1 MNPLKKL
8 LSQSAIYGL
17 SSIVGRL
24 LNYLL
29 VPLYTSAFANPS
41 DYGVVSELYA
51 YVAFLVVL
59 LTFGM
64 ETSFFRFIQVKE
76 DKNEVFQNSFLT
88 VIGINILFFLV
99 SLFFNQN
106 IANFLL
112 YPDHNEYV
120 VLLIA
125 VVCIDAIA
133 SLPLAKL
140 RAEEQAKK
148 FVGIQLASIF
158 VNIGLNL
165 VLMLLIFD
173 KSRPEQGVLYILLA
187 NLVSS
192 LVKPLLLYKHF
203 LHLRFKFNPELAKE
217 MVVYALPLVF
227 GGFAR
232 LWICTGVKKRPRYM
246 GKIHCRLFNKM

>member
-1 MNPLKKL
+1 MNPIKKL

-88 VIGINILFFLV
+88 VIGINIIFFLV
-99 SLFFNQN
+99 SLFFN
-106 IANFLL
+106 
-112 YPDHNEYV
+112 
-120 VLLIA
+120 
-125 VVCIDAIA
+125 
-133 SLPLAKL
+133 
-140 RAEEQAKK
+140 
-148 FVGIQLASIF
+148 
-158 VNIGLNL
+158 
-165 VLMLLIFD
+165 
-173 KSRPEQGVLYILLA
+173 YIPIIM
-187 NLVSS
+187 NMW
-192 LVKPLLLYKHF
+192 F
-203 LHLRFKFNPELAKE
+203 F
-217 MVVYALPLVF
+217 
-227 GGFAR
+227 
-232 LWICTGVKKRPRYM
+232 
-246 GKIHCRLFNKM
+246 

>member
-1 MNPLKKL
+1 LNPLKKL
-8 LSQSAIYGL
+8 LGQTAIYGL

-88 VIGINILFFLV
+88 VIGINIIFFLV

-112 YPDHNEYV
+112 YPGHNEYV

-133 SLPLAKL
+133 SLPLFEICVTLHVTKKL
-140 RAEEQAKK
+140 
-148 FVGIQLASIF
+148 
-158 VNIGLNL
+158 
-165 VLMLLIFD
+165 
-173 KSRPEQGVLYILLA
+173 
-187 NLVSS
+187 
-192 LVKPLLLYKHF
+192 
-203 LHLRFKFNPELAKE
+203 
-217 MVVYALPLVF
+217 
-227 GGFAR
+227 
-232 LWICTGVKKRPRYM
+232 KR
-246 GKIHCRLFNKM
+246 K

>member
-76 DKNEVFQNSFLT
+76 DKNEVFQK
-88 VIGINILFFLV
+88 NIQQKTPVFDEGFEMFIYV
-99 SLFFNQN
+99 K
-106 IANFLL
+106 IADLATNRLL
-112 YPDHNEYV
+112 N
-120 VLLIA
+120 
-125 VVCIDAIA
+125 
-133 SLPLAKL
+133 
-140 RAEEQAKK
+140 EEQS
-148 FVGIQLASIF
+148 L
-158 VNIGLNL
+158 L
-165 VLMLLIFD
+165 V
-173 KSRPEQGVLYILLA
+173 
-187 NLVSS
+187 
-192 LVKPLLLYKHF
+192 
-203 LHLRFKFNPELAKE
+203 
-217 MVVYALPLVF
+217 
-227 GGFAR
+227 
-232 LWICTGVKKRPRYM
+232 
-246 GKIHCRLFNKM
+246 